1 MPQAISVVKGDF
13 QTFKLMILKA
23 IDCKSISRK
32 KDFQEMSQITILTV
46 SLANPDVPLRS
57 KKRKSYS

>member
-13 QTFKLMILKA
+13 QTFKLMILEA

-32 KDFQEMSQITILTV
+32 KRLSRDESNNYFNCEFS
-46 SLANPDVPLRS
+46 
-57 KKRKSYS
+57 